1 MRILVVEDEKKIRDF
16 LKTSLEAEC
25 FAVDVSE
32 EGEQGSYLARTNEYD
47 LIILDNVLPK
57 KTGLEVCQD
66 IRKIGRTT
74 PILILSVK
82 SETLS
87 KVELLNAGADDY
99 LSKPFSLEELLARIR
114 ALLRRQKDIESDILT
129 VDDLALD
136 TKRHTTKRGKKEIY
150 LTRKEFMLIEYLMRN
165 QEMVLT
171 RGMIMEHVWDM
182 TADPFSNTI
191 ESHILSL
198 RRKIDTKGKK
208 KLIHTVPGRGYKIDV
223 TG

>member
-1 MRILVVEDEKKIRDF
+1 MRILIIEDEKKIRDF

-25 FAVDVSE
+25 FAVDVAE
-32 EGEQGSYLARTNEYD
+32 EGERGSYLARTNEYD

-66 IRKIGRTT
+66 IRKIGKTI

-87 KVELLNAGADDY
+87 KIELLNAGVDDY

-136 TKRHTTKRGKKEIY
+136 TKRHTTKRGKKETY
-150 LTRKEFMLIEYLMRN
+150 LTRKEFMLLEYLMRN

-208 KLIHTVPGRGYKIDV
+208 KLIHTVPGRGYKIA
-223 TG
+223 G

>member
-25 FAVDVSE
+25 FAVDVAE
-32 EGEQGSYLARTNEYD
+32 EGERGSYLARTNEYD

-82 SETLS
+82 TETLS

-114 ALLRRQKDIESDILT
+114 ALLRRQKGI
-129 VDDLALD
+129 
-136 TKRHTTKRGKKEIY
+136 
-150 LTRKEFMLIEYLMRN
+150 
-165 QEMVLT
+165 
-171 RGMIMEHVWDM
+171 
-182 TADPFSNTI
+182 
-191 ESHILSL
+191 
-198 RRKIDTKGKK
+198 
-208 KLIHTVPGRGYKIDV
+208 GRGQGRRARPENKWRKHNLLILLKNYLY
-223 TG
+223 